1 MGLIIQKFG
10 GTSVAD
16 IERICATAKLVIAEK
31 EKGNDVVV
39 VVSAMSG
46 VTSQLVNYTN
56 QVSSL
61 LEPQALAE
69 YDSIISSGEQVT
81 SGLLAL
87 KLQDL
92 GYKSRSFLSWQA
104 GIKTDHIHSK
114 SRIENINKDI
124 FLDHIKQG
132 FIPVVAGFQGIN
144 KYNRIS
150 TMGRGGSD
158 TSAVA
163 IAAAL
168 SADRCDIYTDVTG
181 IFTADPRIAPKARK
195 LQKVGYEE
203 VIEMASL
210 GAKMLQIRS
219 VEMAIKH
226 NVKLQVLSSF
236 VEELGSLLV
245 KDEEIME
252 RRLITAIAHD
262 TSEARVTLVD
272 VDNIPGVGAEI
283 FKPLAEQ
290 AINID
295 MIIQNINIDASKAS
309 VTFTLNEDDLDRA
322 LKAIEEVAQQKKIH
336 YKDFIA
342 NKDVAKVSIIGVGM
356 KQNSGIAQRV
366 FQVLADKKI
375 NIMAITTSEIKISIL
390 IPKEYT
396 ELAVRILHDEFELDK
411 KTSNKD

>member
-1 MGLIIQKFG
+1 MALIIQKFG

-16 IERICATAKLVIAEK
+16 INRICETAKLVVAEK
-31 EKGNDVVV
+31 EKGNDVIV

-46 VTSQLVNYTN
+46 VTSQLVSYTN
-56 QVSSL
+56 QVSKL
-61 LEPQALAE
+61 LEESELAE
-69 YDSIISSGEQVT
+69 YDAIISSGEQVT
-81 SGLLAL
+81 AGLLAL

-104 GIKTDHIHSK
+104 EIQTDHIHAK
-114 SRIENINKDI
+114 SRIENINKDV
-124 FLDHIKQG
+124 LLKHVKEG
-132 FIPVVAGFQGIN
+132 FIPVIAGFQGVN

-163 IAAAL
+163 VAAAL
-168 SADRCDIYTDVTG
+168 NAQRCDIYTDVTG
-181 IFTADPRIAPKARK
+181 IFTADPRIVPKARK
-195 LQKVGYEE
+195 LEKLGYEE

-226 NVKLQVLSSF
+226 QVKLQVLSSF
-236 VEELGSLLV
+236 TPESGSLLV

-283 FKPLAEQ
+283 FKPLADQ

-295 MIIQNINIDASKAS
+295 MIIQNIHIDETKAT
-309 VTFTLNEDDLDRA
+309 VTFTLNEEDLDRA
-322 LKAIEEVAQQKKIH
+322 LKAIKETAAQKNIS
-336 YKDFIA
+336 YKEIIA
-342 NKDVAKVSIIGVGM
+342 NKDVAKVSIVGVGM

-366 FQVLADKKI
+366 FQVLANKKI

-396 ELAVRILHDEFELDK
+396 ELAVRILHDEFALDK
-411 KTSNKD
+411 QTQNI